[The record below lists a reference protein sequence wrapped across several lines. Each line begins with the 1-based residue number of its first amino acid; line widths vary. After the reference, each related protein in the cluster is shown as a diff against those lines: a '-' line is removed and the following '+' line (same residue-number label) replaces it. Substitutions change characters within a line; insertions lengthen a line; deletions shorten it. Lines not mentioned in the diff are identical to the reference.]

1 LFHSRKPAWAGSLP
15 VAIWRQDRLKV
26 WRGCTMASAGTMMRG
41 GVWSAGLSAS
51 AAATG
56 AEASPH
62 AKPKREKFLPITRH
76 ALLDR
81 LTQPKSWPAGDAVE
95 VRRLMRYLDYW
106 RRHSY
111 AANLLELEQLYEPFS
126 PDSDLLTTRAFSPQ
140 EKLSMQKQ
148 VVEQMR
154 HFLVQA
160 NFEHV
165 DASDVKIILT
175 KDSYYGLD
183 LQVDL
188 GAFEEILIFYRGA
201 TTMTERRRTAK
212 RLFLWHEDVEVPVFQ
227 RLFLLFKLKPF
238 EVRVGEVM
246 REHNLARKE
255 AEKFVKR
262 TRGLLPGSVK
272 SDFIYMKL
280 FKNIPRTDI
289 EMIFPNTK
297 VQFRLFDKIKFGV
310 TAGSGLGMGV
320 VGTVGKIALVSSN
333 PLALLGALAGLGGV
347 AMRQASA
354 FINQRNRYMIVMAQN
369 LYFHAVADNRGVMT
383 LLADRAAEEDVKEEM
398 LLYSALAKEPVNM
411 RDLKAVDEAIE
422 AYLKDTFALDVDF
435 DISDALGRLKQDGL
449 VSELA
454 DGSLRALPPHAA
466 AKQIDKLWDQC
477 LDQLPDPPVAGHEFD
492 GATGG
497 PAAA

>member
-1 LFHSRKPAWAGSLP
+1 
-15 VAIWRQDRLKV
+15 
-26 WRGCTMASAGTMMRG
+26 MASTGTMVRG
-41 GVWSAGLSAS
+41 GVWSVLANATAAVRPAAEPAG
-51 AAATG
+51 
-56 AEASPH
+56 
-62 AKPKREKFLPITRH
+62 KPPVREKFLPVTRH

-81 LTQPKSWPAGDAVE
+81 LTHPNSWPAGEARE
-95 VRRLMRYLDYW
+95 ARRLMRYLDYW

-111 AANLLELEQLYEPFS
+111 AASLLELEQLYEPFS
-126 PDSDLLTTRAFSPQ
+126 PDSDLLTTRSFSAD
-140 EKLSMQKQ
+140 EKLAMQKQ

-165 DASDVKIILT
+165 DPSDVKIILT

-201 TTMTERRRTAK
+201 TTMSERRRTAK
-212 RLFLWHEDVEVPVFQ
+212 RLFLWHEEIKIPVFQ

-238 EVRVGEVM
+238 DVRVSEVM
-246 REHNLARKE
+246 REQGLERKE
-255 AEKFVKR
+255 AEKVVKR
-262 TRGLLPGSVK
+262 TRGRLPGSVK

-320 VGTVGKIALVSSN
+320 AGTVGKIALVSTN
-333 PLALLGALAGLGGV
+333 PMALIGALAGLGGV
-347 AMRQASA
+347 AMRQASN

-398 LLYSALAKEPVNM
+398 LLYSALAKAPVNV

-422 AYLKDTFALDVDF
+422 AYIKDTFDLDVDF
-435 DISDALGRLKQDGL
+435 DISDALERLKQDEL
-449 VSELA
+449 VTELP
-454 DGSLRALPPHAA
+454 DGTLRALPPHAA

-477 LDQLPDPPVAGHEFD
+477 LDQLPDPPAIGHEFD

>member
-1 LFHSRKPAWAGSLP
+1 M
-15 VAIWRQDRLKV
+15 V
-26 WRGCTMASAGTMMRG
+26 RG
-41 GVWSAGLSAS
+41 GVWSALRNGMAIN
-51 AAATG
+51 
-56 AEASPH
+56 AEAPAH
-62 AKPKREKFLPITRH
+62 GPPAREKFLPITRQ

-81 LTQPKSWPAGDAVE
+81 LTHTAGWPAGEAAE
-95 VRRLMRYLDYW
+95 ARRLMRYLDYW

-111 AANLLELEQLYEPFS
+111 AASLLALEQLYEPFS
-126 PDSDLLTTRAFSPQ
+126 PDSDLLTTRVYSPS
-140 EKLSMQKQ
+140 EKLAMQKQ

-154 HFLVQA
+154 RFLEQA

-165 DASDVKIILT
+165 DPADVKVILT

-188 GAFEEILIFYRGA
+188 RAFEEISIFYRGA
-201 TTMTERRRTAK
+201 NTITERRRTAK
-212 RLFLWHEDVEVPVFQ
+212 RLFLWHEEVNIPVFQ

-238 EVRVGEVM
+238 EVRVREVM
-246 REHNLARKE
+246 REQAMERKD

-262 TRGLLPGSVK
+262 IRGRLPESVK

-320 VGTVGKIALVSSN
+320 AGTVGKIALVSTN

-347 AMRQASA
+347 AMRQASN

-369 LYFHAVADNRGVMT
+369 LYFHALADNRGVMT

-398 LLYSALAKEPVNM
+398 LLYCALAKEPVHV

-422 AYLKDTFALDVDF
+422 AYLKATFDLDVNF
-435 DISDALGRLKQDGL
+435 DISDALGRLKRDGL
-449 VSELA
+449 VTELP
-454 DGSLRALPPHAA
+454 DGTLRALAPHAA

-477 LDQLPDPPVAGHEFD
+477 LDQLPDQTLAGHEFD

>member
-1 LFHSRKPAWAGSLP
+1 
-15 VAIWRQDRLKV
+15 
-26 WRGCTMASAGTMMRG
+26 MRG
-41 GVWSAGLSAS
+41 SVWSTLVNATV
-51 AAATG
+51 AATS
-56 AEASPH
+56 AEAPG
-62 AKPKREKFLPITRH
+62 KPQREKFLPITRH

-81 LTQPKSWPAGDAVE
+81 LTQPKSWPAGEATE
-95 VRRLMRYLDYW
+95 ARRLMRYLDYW

-126 PDSDLLTTRAFSPQ
+126 PDSDLLTTRTFAPQ
-140 EKLSMQKQ
+140 EKRRMQKQ

-154 HFLVQA
+154 HFLMQA

-165 DASDVKIILT
+165 DPSNVEIILT
-175 KDSYYGLD
+175 KESYYGLD

-188 GAFEEILIFYRGA
+188 AAFEEILIFYRGA
-201 TTMTERRRTAK
+201 TTMIERRRTAK
-212 RLFLWHEDVEVPVFQ
+212 RLFLWHEEVKVPVFQ

-238 EVRVGEVM
+238 EVRVREVM
-246 REHNLARKE
+246 QERKLE
-255 AEKFVKR
+255 RKDAEKLVKR
-262 TRGLLPGSVK
+262 TRGLLPESVK

-320 VGTVGKIALVSSN
+320 VGTVGKIALISTN

-347 AMRQASA
+347 AMRQASN

-398 LLYSALAKEPVNM
+398 LLYCALAKEPVHV

-422 AYLKDTFALDVDF
+422 AYIKDTFDLDVDF
-435 DISDALGRLKQDGL
+435 DIADALSRLKQDGL
-449 VSELA
+449 VSELP
-454 DGSLRALPPHAA
+454 DGTLRALPPGAA
-466 AKQIDKLWDQC
+466 AKQIDKLWDAC
-477 LDQLPDPPVAGHEFD
+477 LDQLPDPPPAGHEFD

>member
-1 LFHSRKPAWAGSLP
+1 
-15 VAIWRQDRLKV
+15 
-26 WRGCTMASAGTMMRG
+26 MASTGTMERG
-41 GVWSAGLSAS
+41 GVWSALGNAV
-51 AAATG
+51 ARAG
-56 AEASPH
+56 EAPPR
-62 AKPKREKFLPITRH
+62 APPKREKFLPITRH
-76 ALLDR
+76 ALFDR
-81 LTQPKSWPAGDAVE
+81 LTQPKSWPAGEATE
-95 VRRLMRYLDYW
+95 ARRLMRYLDYW

-111 AANLLELEQLYEPFS
+111 AADLIELEQLYEPFS
-126 PDSDLLTTRAFSPQ
+126 PDSDLLTTRSFTPQ

-154 HFLVQA
+154 RFLLQA

-165 DASDVKIILT
+165 DASDVKVILT

-212 RLFLWHEDVEVPVFQ
+212 RLFLWHEDVKVPVFQ

-238 EVRVGEVM
+238 ELRVREVM
-246 REHNLARKE
+246 QEHNLQRKE
-255 AEKFVKR
+255 AERTVKR
-262 TRGLLPGSVK
+262 TRGLLPDSVK

-280 FKNIPRTDI
+280 FKNIPRTDV

-320 VGTVGKIALVSSN
+320 AGTVGKVALVTTN
-333 PLALLGALAGLGGV
+333 PMALLGALAGLGGV
-347 AMRQASA
+347 AMRQASN
-354 FINQRNRYMIVMAQN
+354 FIAQRNRYMIVMAQN

-383 LLADRAAEEDVKEEM
+383 LLADGAAEEDVKEDM
-398 LLYSALAKEPVNM
+398 LLYCALAKAPVNI
-411 RDLKAVDEAIE
+411 RDLQAVDEAIE
-422 AYLKDTFALDVDF
+422 AYIKDTFDLDVDF
-435 DISDALGRLKQDGL
+435 DITDALGRLKQDGL
-449 VSELA
+449 ISELP
-454 DGSLRALPPHAA
+454 DGTLRALPPHAA
-466 AKQIDKLWDQC
+466 AKQIDKLWDAC
-477 LDQLPDPPVAGHEFD
+477 LDQLPDLPSAGHEFD

>member
-1 LFHSRKPAWAGSLP
+1 
-15 VAIWRQDRLKV
+15 
-26 WRGCTMASAGTMMRG
+26 MRG
-41 GVWSAGLSAS
+41 GVWSALRNGTANK
-51 AAATG
+51 
-56 AEASPH
+56 AEAPAHSPRG
-62 AKPKREKFLPITRH
+62 REKFLPITRD

-81 LTQPKSWPAGDAVE
+81 LTHAAGWPAGEAAE
-95 VRRLMRYLDYW
+95 ARRLMRYLDYW

-111 AANLLELEQLYEPFS
+111 ARALLELEQLYEPFS
-126 PDSDLLTTRAFSPQ
+126 PDSDLLTTRVFSPS
-140 EKLSMQKQ
+140 EKLAMQKQ
-148 VVEQMR
+148 VVEQMQR
-154 HFLVQA
+154 FLVQA

-165 DASDVKIILT
+165 DPADVKIILT

-188 GAFEEILIFYRGA
+188 RAFEEISIFYRGA
-201 TTMTERRRTAK
+201 NTITERRRTAK
-212 RLFLWHEDVEVPVFQ
+212 RLFLWHEEVKIPVFQ

-238 EVRVGEVM
+238 EVRVREVM
-246 REHNLARKE
+246 REQALERKD

-262 TRGLLPGSVK
+262 IRGRLPESVK

-320 VGTVGKIALVSSN
+320 VGTVGKIALVSTN

-347 AMRQASA
+347 AMRQASN

-369 LYFHAVADNRGVMT
+369 LYFHALADNRGVMT

-398 LLYSALAKEPVNM
+398 LLYSALAKEAVHV

-422 AYLKDTFALDVDF
+422 AYLKDTFDLDVNF

-449 VSELA
+449 VTELP
-454 DGSLRALPPHAA
+454 DGTLRALAPHAA
-466 AKQIDKLWDQC
+466 ANQIDKLWDQC
-477 LDQLPDPPVAGHEFD
+477 LDQLPDQPFAGREFD

>member
-1 LFHSRKPAWAGSLP
+1 
-15 VAIWRQDRLKV
+15 
-26 WRGCTMASAGTMMRG
+26 MASTGTMMRG
-41 GVWSAGLSAS
+41 GVWSVLAS
-51 AAATG
+51 ATVAVRP
-56 AEASPH
+56 AEAAPQSPP
-62 AKPKREKFLPITRH
+62 AREKFLPITRR

-81 LTQPKSWPAGDAVE
+81 LTHPNSWPAGQASE
-95 VRRLMRYLDYW
+95 ARRLMRYLDYW
-106 RRHSY
+106 RRHNY
-111 AANLLELEQLYEPFS
+111 AASLLELEQLYEPFS
-126 PDSDLLTTRAFSPQ
+126 PDSDLLTTRAFSAG
-140 EKLSMQKQ
+140 EKLAMQKQ
-148 VVEQMR
+148 VVELMQ

-160 NFEHV
+160 NFAHV
-165 DASDVKIILT
+165 DPSDVKIILT

-188 GAFEEILIFYRGA
+188 DAFEEILIFYRGA

-212 RLFLWHEDVEVPVFQ
+212 RLFLWREEIKVPVFQ

-238 EVRVGEVM
+238 DVRVSEVM
-246 REHNLARKE
+246 REQGLERKD

-320 VGTVGKIALVSSN
+320 AGTVGKIALVSTN
-333 PLALLGALAGLGGV
+333 PMALIGALAGLGGV
-347 AMRQASA
+347 AMRQASN

-398 LLYSALAKEPVNM
+398 LLYSALAKAPVNV

-422 AYLKDTFALDVDF
+422 AYIKDTFDLDVDF

-449 VSELA
+449 ITELP
-454 DGSLRALPPHAA
+454 DGTLRALPPQAA
-466 AKQIDKLWDQC
+466 AAQIDKLWDLC
-477 LDQLPDPPVAGHEFD
+477 LDQLPDTPAIGHEFD

>member
-1 LFHSRKPAWAGSLP
+1 
-15 VAIWRQDRLKV
+15 
-26 WRGCTMASAGTMMRG
+26 MASTGTMMRG
-41 GVWSAGLSAS
+41 GVWSALAS
-51 AAATG
+51 ATAAVRP
-56 AEASPH
+56 AETAASSP
-62 AKPKREKFLPITRH
+62 PVREKFLPVTRH

-81 LTQPKSWPAGDAVE
+81 LTHPNSWPAGEAKE
-95 VRRLMRYLDYW
+95 ARRLMRYLDYW

-111 AANLLELEQLYEPFS
+111 AANLLELEEVYEPFS
-126 PDSDLLTTRAFSPQ
+126 PDSDLLTTRVFSAD
-140 EKLSMQKQ
+140 EKLAMQKQ
-148 VVEQMR
+148 VVEQMQ

-165 DASDVKIILT
+165 DPSDVKIILT

-212 RLFLWHEDVEVPVFQ
+212 RLFLWHEELKIPVFQ

-238 EVRVGEVM
+238 DARVSEVM
-246 REHNLARKE
+246 RERGLERKD

-262 TRGLLPGSVK
+262 TRARLPASVK

-320 VGTVGKIALVSSN
+320 AGTIGKIALVSTN
-333 PLALLGALAGLGGV
+333 PMALIGALAGLGGV
-347 AMRQASA
+347 AMRQASN

-398 LLYSALAKEPVNM
+398 LLYSALAKPPVNV

-422 AYLKDTFALDVDF
+422 AYIKDTFDLDVDF

-449 VSELA
+449 VSELS
-454 DGSLRALPPHAA
+454 DGTLRALPPGAA
-466 AKQIDKLWDQC
+466 AKQIDKLWDECISLLPQPPAHVPA
-477 LDQLPDPPVAGHEFD
+477 LDWAVGE
-492 GATGG
+492 
-497 PAAA
+497 

>member
-1 LFHSRKPAWAGSLP
+1 
-15 VAIWRQDRLKV
+15 
-26 WRGCTMASAGTMMRG
+26 MASTGTMMRG
-41 GVWSAGLSAS
+41 GVWSALAS
-51 AAATG
+51 ATAAVRP
-56 AEASPH
+56 AETAASSP
-62 AKPKREKFLPITRH
+62 PVREKFLPVTRH

-81 LTQPKSWPAGDAVE
+81 LTHPNSWPAGEAKE
-95 VRRLMRYLDYW
+95 ARRLMRYLDYW

-111 AANLLELEQLYEPFS
+111 AANLLELEEVYEPFS
-126 PDSDLLTTRAFSPQ
+126 PDSDLLTTRVFSAD
-140 EKLSMQKQ
+140 EKLAMQKQ
-148 VVEQMR
+148 VVEQMQ

-165 DASDVKIILT
+165 DPSDVKIILT

-212 RLFLWHEDVEVPVFQ
+212 RLFLWHEELKIPVFQ

-238 EVRVGEVM
+238 DVRVSEVM
-246 REHNLARKE
+246 RERGLERKD

-262 TRGLLPGSVK
+262 TRARLPASVK

-320 VGTVGKIALVSSN
+320 AGTDVHGH
-333 PLALLGALAGLGGV
+333 GV
-347 AMRQASA
+347 PQEPRVP
-354 FINQRNRYMIVMAQN
+354 RGRG
-369 LYFHAVADNRGVMT
+369 HA
-383 LLADRAAEEDVKEEM
+383 RAA
-398 LLYSALAKEPVNM
+398 
-411 RDLKAVDEAIE
+411 
-422 AYLKDTFALDVDF
+422 
-435 DISDALGRLKQDGL
+435 
-449 VSELA
+449 
-454 DGSLRALPPHAA
+454 
-466 AKQIDKLWDQC
+466 
-477 LDQLPDPPVAGHEFD
+477 
-492 GATGG
+492 
-497 PAAA
+497 